1 MHRSIPVSAPRPA
14 GVPRRLVLGT
24 AFVLALAVWAAPKI
38 PAAVAQDA
46 KPAAGTAAA
55 VPAPPSPPPAP
66 SLPAPDKAATP
77 ASKPATAP
85 GFAIHINTDEEPG
98 AAKGATGKND
108 AAGTVTEEKDPV
120 TGERTITVKKGHKTV
135 TVAGIGPDRK
145 YPSVGAF
152 VHNEPALATMVV
164 LVVAVIFLSPV
175 LAIALILA
183 YRMRRTRMQNE
194 TLLKLA
200 EQGVVAPAEAMN
212 AVTSGTMPAQL
223 KANGGAQ
230 AGAATA
236 ASPVDQVRELR
247 KRAAWSDL
255 RKGVLMGAVG
265 LGLVLFSAFDDHSP
279 NGLGLVLLFVGAGF
293 VLLWWFEDRQIKPRR
308 DLGAVP
314 PGPGTGGGF

>member
-1 MHRSIPVSAPRPA
+1 MHRSVTSSAPRPA

-24 AFVLALAVWAAPKI
+24 AFILALAVWAAPKI

-46 KPAAGTAAA
+46 KPAAVGAVA
-55 VPAPPSPPPAP
+55 VPAAPPPPPVP
-66 SLPAPDKAATP
+66 SLPAADTAATP
-77 ASKPATAP
+77 PPKRATAP
-85 GFAIHINTDEEPG
+85 GLAIHINTDEEPG
-98 AAKGATGKND
+98 AAKDATGKD
-108 AAGTVTEEKDPV
+108 GAAKTITEERDPV

-135 TVAGIGPDRK
+135 TVAGIGPDRE
-145 YPSVGAF
+145 YPSVGDF

-200 EQGVVAPAEAMN
+200 EQGVVAPSDAMN
-212 AVTSGTMPAQL
+212 AVTTGTMPAQL
-223 KANGGAQ
+223 RANGGAT
-230 AGAATA
+230 AGAGTT
-236 ASPVDQVRELR
+236 SPVDQVRELR

-293 VLLWWFEDRQIKPRR
+293 IVLWWFEDRQIKPRQ
-308 DLGAVP
+308 DLGEIP
-314 PGPGTGGGF
+314 PGPGTGGRL

>member
-1 MHRSIPVSAPRPA
+1 MHGSIASSAHRPA
-14 GVPRRLVLGT
+14 PVPRRLVLGT
-24 AFVLALAVWAAPKI
+24 AFILALAVWLAPKI

-46 KPAAGTAAA
+46 KPAAGTTAA
-55 VPAPPSPPPAP
+55 VPAPPPPPPAP
-66 SLPAPDKAATP
+66 ATDGAAGAPG
-77 ASKPATAP
+77 KPAGIP
-85 GFAIHINTDEEPG
+85 GVSIRINAEEEPD
-98 AAKGATGKND
+98 AAKGATGKD
-108 AAGTVTEEKDPV
+108 GAAKTITEERDPV

-135 TVAGIGPDRK
+135 TVAGIGPDRE
-145 YPSVGAF
+145 YPSVGDF

-200 EQGVVAPAEAMN
+200 EQGVVAPSDAMN
-212 AVTSGTMPAQL
+212 AVSSGTMPAQL
-223 KANGGAQ
+223 RAGGATP
-230 AGAATA
+230 GAAAT
-236 ASPVDQVRELR
+236 SPVDQVRELR

-255 RKGVLMGAVG
+255 RKGVLMGAFG

-293 VLLWWFEDRQIKPRR
+293 VVLWWFEDRQIKPRQ
-308 DLGAVP
+308 DAGGMP
-314 PGPGTGGGF
+314 PGPGSGGL

>member
-1 MHRSIPVSAPRPA
+1 MHRSVPISAPRPA

-24 AFVLALAVWAAPKI
+24 AFILALAVWATSRI

-46 KPAAGTAAA
+46 KPAAGTSVA
-55 VPAPPSPPPAP
+55 VPAPPPVPSP
-66 SLPAPDKAATP
+66 PAPDKAATP
-77 ASKPATAP
+77 PSKPATTP
-85 GFAIHINTDEEPG
+85 GLAIHIDTDEKPG
-98 AAKGATGKND
+98 AATGATGGSD
-108 AAGTVTEEKDPV
+108 AAGTVTQEQDPV

-145 YPSVGAF
+145 YPSVGDF

-200 EQGVVAPAEAMN
+200 EQGVVAPSDAMN

-223 KANGGAQ
+223 RAGGGAQ
-230 AGAATA
+230 AGAATT
-236 ASPVDQVRELR
+236 SPVDQVRELR

-265 LGLVLFSAFDDHSP
+265 LGLVLFSAFDDRSP
-279 NGLGLVLLFVGAGF
+279 NSVGLVLLFVGAGF
-293 VLLWWFEDRQIKPRR
+293 VLLWWFEDRQIKPRQ
-308 DLGAVP
+308 DLGAIP

>member
-1 MHRSIPVSAPRPA
+1 MHRSVPISAPRPA

-24 AFVLALAVWAAPKI
+24 AFVLALAVWATSRI

-46 KPAAGTAAA
+46 KPAT
-55 VPAPPSPPPAP
+55 
-66 SLPAPDKAATP
+66 TP
-77 ASKPATAP
+77 
-85 GFAIHINTDEEPG
+85 GLAIHIDTDEEPG
-98 AAKGATGKND
+98 AAKGAAGRSD
-108 AAGTVTEEKDPV
+108 AAGTVTQEQDPV

-145 YPSVGAF
+145 YPSVGDF

-200 EQGVVAPAEAMN
+200 EQGVVAPSDAMN

-223 KANGGAQ
+223 RAGGGAQ
-230 AGAATA
+230 AGAATT
-236 ASPVDQVRELR
+236 SPVDQVRELR

-265 LGLVLFSAFDDHSP
+265 LGLVLFSAFDDRSP

-293 VLLWWFEDRQIKPRR
+293 VVLWWFEDRQIKPRP
-308 DLGAVP
+308 DAGGIP

>member
-1 MHRSIPVSAPRPA
+1 MHRSVPISAPRPA

-24 AFVLALAVWAAPKI
+24 AFILALAVWATSRI

-46 KPAAGTAAA
+46 KPAAGAAVA
-55 VPAPPSPPPAP
+55 VPAPPPVPAPPSP
-66 SLPAPDKAATP
+66 DKAATSP
-77 ASKPATAP
+77 SKPATTP
-85 GFAIHINTDEEPG
+85 GLAIHIDTDEEPG
-98 AAKGATGKND
+98 AAKGAAGRSD
-108 AAGTVTEEKDPV
+108 AAGTVTQEQDPV

-145 YPSVGAF
+145 YPSVGDF

-200 EQGVVAPAEAMN
+200 EQGVVAPSDAMN

-223 KANGGAQ
+223 RAGGGAP
-230 AGAATA
+230 AGAATT
-236 ASPVDQVRELR
+236 SPVDQVRELR

-265 LGLVLFSAFDDHSP
+265 LGLVLFSAFDDLSP
-279 NGLGLVLLFVGAGF
+279 NALGLVLLFVGAGF
-293 VLLWWFEDRQIKPRR
+293 IVLWWFEDRQIKPRP
-308 DLGAVP
+308 DAGGIP